1 MYIVI
6 LWHASDTQNYYIM
19 YIAVY
24 FQFNY
29 VQIANFSN
37 FFKLYS
43 AFNDMRLHSVHDVAS
58 YVCEQCETDE
68 AKL

>member
-1 MYIVI
+1 
-6 LWHASDTQNYYIM
+6 M

-24 FQFNY
+24 FQLNY
-29 VQIANFSN
+29 VQIANISN

-43 AFNDMRLHSVHDVAS
+43 AFNYMRLHSVRDVAS